1 MNRQQ
6 ALKALSANRDELN
19 RFSVKDVYLFGSVAR
34 DESID
39 GSDVDILVEF
49 QADAKI
55 GLFQFARLQ
64 RFLSELFECDVDL
77 ATPDALHKDLKEN
90 ILKEAI
96 HATAAKTSQIKRLN
110 FSILIETALS
120 SSPKAVLT

>member
-1 MNRQQ
+1 MNCQQ
-6 ALKALSANRDELN
+6 ALKTLSANRNELN
-19 RFSVKDVYLFGSVAR
+19 RFSVKDVYIFGSVAR
-34 DESID
+34 DEAID

-64 RFLSELFECDVDL
+64 RFLSELLECEVDL
-77 ATPDALHKDLKEN
+77 ATPDALHKDMKEN

-96 HATAAKTSQIKRLN
+96 HAA
-110 FSILIETALS
+110 
-120 SSPKAVLT
+120 

>member
-6 ALKALSANRDELN
+6 ALKILSANRDQLN
-19 RFSVKDVYLFGSVAR
+19 RFSVKDVYIFGSVAR
-34 DESID
+34 DDSIE

-55 GLFQFARLQ
+55 GLFEFSRLQ
-64 RFLSELFECDVDL
+64 RLLSELLECDVDL
-77 ATPDALHKDLKEN
+77 ATPDALHKDLKKN

-96 HATAAKTSQIKRLN
+96 HAA
-110 FSILIETALS
+110 
-120 SSPKAVLT
+120 

>member
-55 GLFQFARLQ
+55 GLF
-64 RFLSELFECDVDL
+64 
-77 ATPDALHKDLKEN
+77 
-90 ILKEAI
+90 
-96 HATAAKTSQIKRLN
+96 
-110 FSILIETALS
+110 
-120 SSPKAVLT
+120 